1 MILPIQVM
9 DQEMGDEQ
17 PDHATIA
24 SSSSDNTM
32 SQTSPTP
39 ANNTVKV
46 AAGYVL
52 QQRLGSGSFASVYK
66 GIKLDEYRQSV
77 KNGQPPPPQSIA
89 AIKAISRQSKKL
101 TKKVLENLELE
112 IAILRTYRHP
122 NICCLHDVQK
132 TERHIYLVLE
142 YCGGGDLQ
150 RLIRTRQKG
159 RLSEKLCR
167 RLVRDLAAGLRFLWG
182 KQVVHRDIKPQ
193 NLLLT
198 GPLPPEDEAENPARE
213 NAKNVAQGTDSE
225 VDNGGFMLQ
234 IADFGFA
241 RHLTGVDMAET
252 MCGSPLYMA
261 PEILSGEKYDAK
273 ADLWS
278 VGTVLFEMISGKTP
292 FHGENHLDLL
302 RNIKTKAVRL
312 PADVRV
318 SKECVKLL
326 KLTLDRKPHS
336 RTDFKGFLEA
346 SEAFVALGC
355 NGAPPSE
362 ASNTAPP
369 NEMAFNSSQQIV
381 DRGVCSRM
389 NLCAISEND
398 GLGESTHQQ
407 QRDYQHVQQSPMT
420 NYIPNSGS
428 AVQPQTHAMNT
439 SVQPSKD
446 SESKPGF
453 VTPPFNALPTPIP
466 PPALQTTS
474 SQGNPKRVSVFA
486 PLQASPNISPSV
498 TPSGASPPA
507 FSLQSFVS
515 KQVSNLPLPR
525 PGVLPIRLGD
535 SNPRSGTHQQHQLNQ
550 TAFAN
555 NQTQARRNSAPK
567 TSSHESS
574 SSSESGFVFVDHTG
588 SRSGSGTN
596 SPSTSGLLRSPSL
609 SPRSSSGRITI
620 LDAKNAGMLATSP
633 GTGRALVGKMM
644 LGSPPGRSNLSMTPT
659 TSGKFPV
666 SPRSALRQGGCL
678 AHIETLARMLAA
690 SEDIGRRAI
699 TVAHLGDVR
708 AYLAMG
714 LLVAQRDESQ
724 SSLSS
729 STPMEGV
736 VEDRR
741 SSSTKQFVSNNTIE
755 EEDEDDFPF
764 AMATSSEEM
773 SQSPAGNIMANLAPI
788 IGNASND
795 DSNEEMSPCMIE
807 VHFREALECYLK
819 TLSMMKGSI
828 RAAQKVLKEIEDVIL
843 NLSTRVTPDANNPYT
858 PLRKRCNASLDW
870 LQGQFSAVLERADA
884 AEKQISKLQKAN
896 QTQQME
902 GSGSSVCVQELIYN
916 HSLKCGREGAVKQLL
931 GHYEAARSCYRSAG
945 LLAET
950 LLMESKVG
958 EDDRSVLE
966 GYVHSFADQI
976 MELDDLI
983 RATRSSR
990 LGSQST
996 AASTIKRLSST
1007 GASPAVAN

>member
-1 MILPIQVM
+1 MQ
-9 DQEMGDEQ
+9 
-17 PDHATIA
+17 
-24 SSSSDNTM
+24 
-32 SQTSPTP
+32 
-39 ANNTVKV
+39 
-46 AAGYVL
+46 
-52 QQRLGSGSFASVYK
+52 
-66 GIKLDEYRQSV
+66 
-77 KNGQPPPPQSIA
+77 
-89 AIKAISRQSKKL
+89 
-101 TKKVLENLELE
+101 
-112 IAILRTYRHP
+112 
-122 NICCLHDVQK
+122 
-132 TERHIYLVLE
+132 
-142 YCGGGDLQ
+142 
-150 RLIRTRQKG
+150 
-159 RLSEKLCR
+159 
-167 RLVRDLAAGLRFLWG
+167 
-182 KQVVHRDIKPQ
+182 
-193 NLLLT
+193 
-198 GPLPPEDEAENPARE
+198 
-213 NAKNVAQGTDSE
+213 
-225 VDNGGFMLQ
+225 
-234 IADFGFA
+234 
-241 RHLTGVDMAET
+241 
-252 MCGSPLYMA
+252 
-261 PEILSGEKYDAK
+261 SGEKYDAK

-346 SEAFVALGC
+346 SEAFAALGC
-355 NGAPPSE
+355 NGSPPPE
-362 ASNTAPP
+362 ANTAPLD
-369 NEMAFNSSQQIV
+369 EMTLNSGQNIV
-381 DRGVCSRM
+381 DRGVCARM

-407 QRDYQHVQQSPMT
+407 QRDYHHVQQAPMA
-420 NYIPNSGS
+420 NYIPNTGS
-428 AVQPQTHAMNT
+428 AAQTQTNAVNT
-439 SVQPSKD
+439 LSQTNRD

-453 VTPPFNALPTPIP
+453 VTPPFNATPAPNP
-466 PPALQTTS
+466 PPALQTGS
-474 SQGNPKRVSVFA
+474 HANSRRVSVFA

-498 TPSGASPPA
+498 TPSGTSPPA
-507 FSLQSFVS
+507 FTLQGFLS
-515 KQVSNLPLPR
+515 KQKSSLPIPR
-525 PGVLPIRLGD
+525 PGVFPVRLHGD
-535 SNPRSGTHQQHQLNQ
+535 SNPRNGSYQPQLSQ
-550 TAFAN
+550 PVFAK
-555 NQTQARRNSAPK
+555 NQTQARKNFTPK

-574 SSSESGFVFVDHTG
+574 SSSSESGGFVFVD
-588 SRSGSGTN
+588 SKPGSGTN
-596 SPSTSGLLRSPSL
+596 SPSASGLLRSPDLLRSPSL

-644 LGSPPGRSNLSMTPT
+644 MGSPPGRSHIIMTPT

-741 SSSTKQFVSNNTIE
+741 SSSTKQFVSRNNTIE

-764 AMATSSEEM
+764 AMTTSSEEM

-788 IGNASND
+788 FGNASNEE
-795 DSNEEMSPCMIE
+795 SNEEMSPCMIE

-828 RAAQKVLKEIEDVIL
+828 RAAQKVLKEIEDVII
-843 NLSTRVTPDANNPYT
+843 NLSSRMTPDANNPYT
-858 PLRKRCNASLDW
+858 PLRKRSNASLDW

-884 AEKQISKLQKAN
+884 AEKQIFKLQKAN

-902 GSGSSVCVQELIYN
+902 GSGTFVCVQELIYN

-931 GHYEAARSCYRSAG
+931 GHYEAARSRYRSAG

-958 EDDRSVLE
+958 EEDRSVLE

-983 RATRSSR
+983 RATRNSR

-996 AASTIKRLSST
+996 VASTIKRLSST
-1007 GASPAVAN
+1007 GTNPALAS

>member
-9 DQEMGDEQ
+9 DHEMGDEQ

-32 SQTSPTP
+32 SQASPAP
-39 ANNTVKV
+39 ANTVKV

-66 GIKLDEYRQSV
+66 GIKLDEYRQSI
-77 KNGQPPPPQSIA
+77 NSGQPPPPHSIA

-112 IAILRTYRHP
+112 IAILQTYRHP

-198 GPLPPEDEAENPARE
+198 GPLPSEDEAENPARE
-213 NAKNVAQGTDSE
+213 NAKNIAQE
-225 VDNGGFMLQ
+225 VTGGFMLQ

-355 NGAPPSE
+355 NGVPPPEGS
-362 ASNTAPP
+362 TAPL
-369 NEMAFNSSQQIV
+369 NEMALNSSQQIV
-381 DRGVCSRM
+381 DRGVCARM

-398 GLGESTHQQ
+398 GLGESTQQQ
-407 QRDYQHVQQSPMT
+407 QRDNQNVQQSPMT
-420 NYIPNSGS
+420 NYIPNTGS
-428 AVQPQTHAMNT
+428 AQTQTKAMNT
-439 SVQPSKD
+439 SSQTNRD
-446 SESKPGF
+446 SDSKPGF
-453 VTPPFNALPTPIP
+453 VTPPFNAAPAPNP
-466 PPALQTTS
+466 PPALQTGL
-474 SQGNPKRVSVFA
+474 QGNLRRVSVFA

-507 FSLQSFVS
+507 FSLQGFVS
-515 KQVSNLPLPR
+515 KQVSSLPLPR
-525 PGVLPIRLGD
+525 PGVFPIRLQGD
-535 SNPRSGTHQQHQLNQ
+535 SNPRNGTPQQQHQLSQ
-550 TAFAN
+550 TTFAN
-555 NQTQARRNSAPK
+555 NQAQGRKNSTPK

-588 SRSGSGTN
+588 SKPGSGTN

-644 LGSPPGRSNLSMTPT
+644 MGSPPGRSNMTMTPT

-736 VEDRR
+736 VEDKR
-741 SSSTKQFVSNNTIE
+741 SSSTKQFASRNNTIE

-788 IGNASND
+788 IGNASNE

-819 TLSMMKGSI
+819 TLSMMNGSI
-828 RAAQKVLKEIEDVIL
+828 RAAQKVLKEIEDVIN
-843 NLSTRVTPDANNPYT
+843 NLSSRMTPDANNPYT
-858 PLRKRCNASLDW
+858 PLRKRCNASLEW

-896 QTQQME
+896 QTQQMD
-902 GSGSSVCVQELIYN
+902 GSGTSVCVQELIYN
-916 HSLKCGREGAVKQLL
+916 HSLKCGQEGAVKQLL

-1007 GASPAVAN
+1007 GASPALAS